1 MWSYRFQKKT
11 QKDGFKKK
19 KKEVCGLI
27 ILKCKY
33 L

>member
-19 KKEVCGLI
+19 KRGMWPYY
-27 ILKCKY
+27 LKM
-33 L
+33 